1 MNKLMK
7 LKKPLS
13 KWEYPSKNQRQLSDY
28 LMEKYD
34 IEYNQDVTRP
44 FIMDGLKILKDF
56 RQNSKNKLII

>member
-1 MNKLMK
+1 MK
-7 LKKPLS
+7 LRKPLS

-34 IEYNQDVTRP
+34 VECNQDVTRP

-56 RQNSKNKLII
+56 RQNSKNKLVI